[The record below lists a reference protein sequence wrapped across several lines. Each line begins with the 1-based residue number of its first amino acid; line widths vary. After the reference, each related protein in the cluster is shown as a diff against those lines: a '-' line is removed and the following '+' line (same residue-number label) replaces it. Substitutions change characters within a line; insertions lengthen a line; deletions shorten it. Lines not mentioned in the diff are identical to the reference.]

1 VEQAF
6 QACTETVLGSGFNP
20 EVRRGKL
27 KETLA
32 DYQNPQQEPGSERRL
47 LLVFVVTFVVLMVF
61 QPLLKKFMPQPTAPQ
76 PQNQPVPAQ
85 TAAVSPAPV
94 ASAPA
99 AIAPANTIT
108 KQASTETETVI
119 ENDLYRITF
128 TNRGA
133 QVKSW
138 ILKKFDNDAQNGR
151 LDLVNTAAAQ
161 KYGYPLSLWT
171 YDETLRN
178 RIKSALYVSRTGE
191 IFTGPGANTTAAAYE
206 LDAAGQTLKAP
217 ASINFEYADQDLVI
231 RKTFHFDHTYVVNVQ
246 TSVIYKGAEVFA
258 APAWPSGFGDQVTA
272 AAYAAATIDL
282 HNDASTER
290 SGYIF
295 FPNYVSRLAV
305 KAISG
310 GNTIKG
316 PFEWAGTG
324 DQYFTAIFIPDDPTI
339 AAMVTLHNAMEIPQ
353 KPGFNPVGA
362 SSKDTANI
370 DLLGA
375 AVGNLR
381 GPTTERMYVGPKELA
396 VLDAVPVPT
405 IKNDSPDLRG
415 IVNFGWWGILSRPL
429 FLWLKWTFK
438 HIVPNWGWAI
448 VIQTLIIT
456 IALLPL
462 RITQMKSMLK
472 MQRVAPQIK
481 SIQEKYK
488 KYSLRD
494 PRKAAMNEEISA
506 LYKKEGVN
514 PAGGCLPM
522 LIQFPFLIAYYRM
535 LGVALELRHA
545 HWLWITDLS
554 ASDWV
559 LPILM
564 VVSMVVVQR
573 MTPQAGMDPAQQKML
588 TVMMPLMM
596 GFIFFK
602 LAAGLNL
609 YYTESNLISIAQQAI
624 MNRTKLGREMREML
638 EKRARKKD
646 K

>member
-1 VEQAF
+1 M
-6 QACTETVLGSGFNP
+6 
-20 EVRRGKL
+20 
-27 KETLA
+27 A

-47 LLVFVVTFVVLMVF
+47 LVVVLLTFVVLVVS
-61 QPLLKKFMPQPTAPQ
+61 QALLKKYMPAPPEQ
-76 PQNQPVPAQ
+76 PQNKIAQ
-85 TAAVSPAPV
+85 TQPATTAHAAARVPQ
-94 ASAPA
+94 A
-99 AIAPANTIT
+99 AIRPSTTTTVT
-108 KQASTETETVI
+108 KQASTETESVI

-151 LDLVNTAAAQ
+151 LELVHSAAAQ
-161 KYGYPLSLWT
+161 KFGYPLSLWT
-171 YDETLRN
+171 YDETLNN
-178 RIKSALYVSRTGE
+178 RINSALYVASSEGNLT
-191 IFTGPGANTTAAAYE
+191 
-206 LDAAGQTLKAP
+206 AP
-217 ASINFEYADQDLVI
+217 AQLTFEYADQDLVV
-231 RKTFHFDHTYVVNVQ
+231 RKTFHFDHTYVFNVE
-246 TSVIYKGAEVFA
+246 TSVFYKGAEIFA
-258 APAWPSGFGDQVTA
+258 APAWPAGFGDQVTPA
-272 AAYAAATIDL
+272 SYAASGIDY

-295 FPNYVSRLAV
+295 FPTYVTRLTV

-310 GNTIKG
+310 GNTIQG

-324 DQYFTAIFIPDDPTI
+324 DQYFTAIFIPNDPTS
-339 AAMVTLHNAMEIPQ
+339 AAMVTLRNPMEIPQ

-362 SSKDTANI
+362 GSKDTANV

-375 AVGNLR
+375 AVGNVR

-405 IKNDSPDLRG
+405 IRNDSPDLRG

-429 FLWLKWTFK
+429 FLWLKWTYN
-438 HIVPNWGWAI
+438 HIVHNWGWAI
-448 VIQTLIIT
+448 VIQTFIIT
-456 IALLPL
+456 ILLLPL

-472 MQRVAPQIK
+472 MQRIQPQIK
-481 SIQEKYK
+481 NIQEKYK

-514 PAGGCLPM
+514 PAGGCLPL

-559 LPILM
+559 LPLLM
-564 VVSMVVVQR
+564 VVSMVIMQR
-573 MTPQAGMDPAQQKML
+573 MTPQAGMDPAQQKMM

-609 YYTESNLISIAQQAI
+609 YYTESNLISIAQQAV
-624 MNRTKLGREMREML
+624 MNRTKLGREMREMM
-638 EKRARKKD
+638 EKRARKKE

>member
-1 VEQAF
+1 
-6 QACTETVLGSGFNP
+6 
-20 EVRRGKL
+20 
-27 KETLA
+27 LA

-47 LLVFVVTFVVLMVF
+47 LVVILITFVVLIVSQTVF
-61 QPLLKKFMPQPTAPQ
+61 KKYMPPPAQPENHPAQVQPAPAS
-76 PQNQPVPAQ
+76 PSAAPPTTSAPVPAS
-85 TAAVSPAPV
+85 TV
-94 ASAPA
+94 
-99 AIAPANTIT
+99 T
-108 KQASTETETVI
+108 KQASSETETVI

-138 ILKKFDNDAQNGR
+138 ILKKFDNDAQNGP
-151 LDLVNTAAAQ
+151 LELVNSAAAQ
-161 KYGYPLSLWT
+161 KFGYPLSLWT

-178 RIKSALYVSRTGE
+178 RLNSALYVTSNEGRLT
-191 IFTGPGANTTAAAYE
+191 
-206 LDAAGQTLKAP
+206 AP
-217 ASINFEYADQDLVI
+217 AQITFEYAEKDLVI
-231 RKTFHFDHTYVVNVQ
+231 RKTFRFDHTYVLNVE
-246 TSVIYKGAEVFA
+246 TSVVYKGAEIFA
-258 APAWPSGFGDQVTA
+258 APAWPAGFGDQVIPA
-272 AAYAAATIDL
+272 SYAAAGIDY

-295 FPNYVSRLAV
+295 FPSYVSRRAV

-324 DQYFTAIFIPDDPTI
+324 DQYFTAIFIPDDPTSS
-339 AAMVTLHNAMEIPQ
+339 AMVTLHYAMDIPQ

-362 SSKDTANI
+362 SSKDTANV

-381 GPTTERMYVGPKELA
+381 GATTERMYVGPKELA

-429 FLWLKWTFK
+429 FLWLKWTYN
-438 HIVPNWGWAI
+438 HIVHNWGWAI

-472 MQRVAPQIK
+472 MQRIQPQIK
-481 SIQEKYK
+481 NIQEKYK

-506 LYKKEGVN
+506 LYKKESVN
-514 PAGGCLPM
+514 PAGGCLPL

-554 ASDWV
+554 AADWV
-559 LPILM
+559 LPLLM
-564 VVSMVVVQR
+564 VVSMVIMQR
-573 MTPQAGMDPAQQKML
+573 MTPQAGMDPAQQKMM
-588 TVMMPLMM
+588 TIMMPLMM

-609 YYTESNLISIAQQAI
+609 YYTESNLISIAQQAV
-624 MNRTKLGREMREML
+624 MNRTKLGREMREMM

>member
-1 VEQAF
+1 
-6 QACTETVLGSGFNP
+6 
-20 EVRRGKL
+20 
-27 KETLA
+27 LA

-47 LLVFVVTFVVLMVF
+47 LLVLAVTFIGFIAFQALM
-61 QPLLKKFMPQPTAPQ
+61 KKYVPQPPTPQ
-76 PQNQPVPAQ
+76 TQNQPAPAP
-85 TAAVSPAPV
+85 TAAASPALAPSVPSV
-94 ASAPA
+94 A
-99 AIAPANTIT
+99 TINKVS

-119 ENDLYRITF
+119 ENDLYKITF

-151 LDLVNTAAAQ
+151 LDLVNPAAAQ

-178 RIKSALYVSRTGE
+178 RINAGLYVASNE
-191 IFTGPGANTTAAAYE
+191 
-206 LDAAGQTLKAP
+206 GQLTAP
-217 ASINFEYADQDLVI
+217 AAITFEYADQDLVV
-231 RKTFHFDHTYVVNVQ
+231 RKTFRFDHTYVLEVE
-246 TSVIYKGAEVFA
+246 TSVVYKGAEIFA
-258 APAWPSGFGDQVTA
+258 PPAWPAGFGDQITPI
-272 AAYAAATIDL
+272 AYAASGIDY

-295 FPNYVSRLAV
+295 FPNYVTRLSF

-310 GNTIKG
+310 GGTIKG

-324 DQYFTAIFIPDDPTI
+324 DQYFTAIFIPGDPTTT
-339 AAMVTLHNAMEIPQ
+339 AMVTLRNPLEISQ
-353 KPGFNPVGA
+353 KPGLNPLGA
-362 SSKDTANI
+362 GSKDTANV
-370 DLLGA
+370 DVLGA
-375 AVGNLR
+375 AVGDLR
-381 GPTTERMYVGPKELA
+381 GSTTERIYVGPKEIA
-396 VLDAVPVPT
+396 VLDTVPVST
-405 IKNDSPDLRG
+405 IKTGDADLRG
-415 IVNFGWWGILSRPL
+415 IVNYGWWGILARPL
-429 FLWLKWTFK
+429 FLWLKWTYN
-438 HIVPNWGWAI
+438 HIVHNWGWAI

-456 IALLPL
+456 ILLLPL

-472 MQRVAPQIK
+472 MQRIAPQIK
-481 SIQEKYK
+481 SIQERYK

-573 MTPQAGMDPAQQKML
+573 MTPQAGMDPAQQKMM

-624 MNRTKLGREMREML
+624 MNRTKLGLEMREML
-638 EKRARKKD
+638 EKRARKKE